1 MNYTEAKAK
10 LLAQLQESDWAPA
23 VVTEHCVIERI
34 EYDVATDNLNIIAR
48 WKE

>member
-1 MNYTEAKAK
+1 MNYTEATAK
-10 LLAQLQESDWAPA
+10 LLAQLQEPAPS

-34 EYDVATDNLNIIAR
+34 EYDVAADDLHIIAR